1 MSMTDPIADMLT
13 RIRNANLRRNS
24 EVAMPSSKMKASIAQ
39 VLQEEGFVD
48 GVQVEEDGVFRTLKI
63 QLRYWQG
70 EPVIRKIVRISK
82 PGLRQYTKSGELRP
96 VINGQGI
103 AIVSTSKGVMGDRQ
117 CRAEGIGGEL
127 LCKVW

>member
-1 MSMTDPIADMLT
+1 
-13 RIRNANLRRNS
+13 
-24 EVAMPSSKMKASIAQ
+24 MPSSKMKASIAQ

>member
-70 EPVIRKIVRISK
+70 
-82 PGLRQYTKSGELRP
+82 
-96 VINGQGI
+96 
-103 AIVSTSKGVMGDRQ
+103 
-117 CRAEGIGGEL
+117 
-127 LCKVW
+127 

>member
-117 CRAEGIGGEL
+117 CRAKGIGGEL

>member
-82 PGLRQYTKSGELRP
+82 PGLRQYTKAGDLRS
-96 VINGQGI
+96 VVNGQGI
-103 AIVSTSKGVMGDRQ
+103 AIVSTSRGVMVDRQ
-117 CRAEGIGGEL
+117 CRSEGIGCEL
-127 LCKVW
+127 LCEVW